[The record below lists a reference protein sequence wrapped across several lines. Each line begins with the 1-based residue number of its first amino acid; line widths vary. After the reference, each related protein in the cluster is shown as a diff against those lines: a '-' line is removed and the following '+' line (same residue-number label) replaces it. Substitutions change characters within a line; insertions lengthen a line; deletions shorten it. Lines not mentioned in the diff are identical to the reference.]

1 MTKSEIFKT
10 AHEIAKS
17 TNAVV
22 GCYQIAFSLALKSVY
37 ASLTQTM
44 EEKLIDMGMHVWE
57 KGDYRRI
64 YIKAEHYEAVFGLK
78 TQHYKTGNIKSAMLN
93 GQEISNSKAYK
104 LCSTASYFDCNTQ
117 QFVSNM
123 TPII

>member
-1 MTKSEIFKT
+1 MTKSEIFKK
-10 AHEIAKS
+10 AHAIAKS

-37 ASLTQTM
+37 ESLSQTM
-44 EEKLIDMGMHVWE
+44 EDRLVELGMYVWE
-57 KGDYRRI
+57 KGANRRI
-64 YIKAEHYEAVFGLK
+64 YIKAHHYETVFGLK
-78 TQHYKTGNIKSAMLN
+78 VQHYKTGNIKSATLN
-93 GQEISNSKAYK
+93 GQEISNNKAYN